1 MYHQARY
8 ERKLIFEKDGET
20 DFSMPFEEEVSDM
33 APANMLR
40 DRLDIPSLPEREVV
54 KHYTDLSEMNYG
66 VDNGFYPLGSCTMKY
81 NPKYADVV
89 SSLPTVA
96 NIHPYQDED
105 SIQGALQ
112 LMYELEKAL
121 CEIGGVDAV
130 TLQPAAGAHGEFTG
144 MLLAKAFFAHKG
156 EERVEVVIPDTAHG
170 TNPAS
175 AAMAGFNVTEVPS
188 SKTGCVD
195 LEALESAVSE
205 KTAAF
210 MITNPNTLG
219 IFEKDVQRIAE
230 IVHKVGALLYYDGA
244 NLNAVMGWTNPGKMD
259 FDIVHF
265 NLHKTFA
272 TPHGGGGPGAG
283 PVGVR
288 GRLEPFL
295 PVPRIVFKEGKYRLD
310 HDRPQSIGKVR
321 PFFGNFAVLVRA
333 YAYILRMGGDGLK
346 EASEKAVLN
355 SNYMKEKLKGT
366 YDLPF
371 KDLRKHEFVIS
382 AKRLKE
388 QKEVRALDVAKR
400 LLDYGLH
407 APTIYFPSLVEE
419 ALMIEPTETET
430 KETLD
435 LYIDTLKK
443 IAEENPMLVR
453 SAPHNTSVRRIDEV
467 YAAKEAILSW
477 RAFRKKEREEEGDP
491 SDEKDRGDCTLCRS
505 IVGDMDSLKK
515 RIGKSVD

>member
-1 MYHQARY
+1 MYHQSRY

-20 DFSMPFEEEVSDM
+20 DFSLPVLEEVSDI
-33 APANMLR
+33 APEGMLR
-40 DRLDIPSLPEREVV
+40 DGLNIPSLPEREVV
-54 KHYTDLSEMNYG
+54 KHYTQLSGMNFG

-89 SSLPTVA
+89 SSFPTVA

-105 SIQGALQ
+105 SVQGALR
-112 LMYELEKAL
+112 LMYNLERAL

-144 MLLAKAFFAHKG
+144 MLLAKAYFAHKG
-156 EERVEVVIPDTAHG
+156 EERTEVVLPDTAHG

-195 LEALESAVSE
+195 LEALSNAVTN

-219 IFEKDVQRIAE
+219 IFEEDVKRIAE
-230 IVHKVGALLYYDGA
+230 IVHGAGSLLYYDGA

-259 FDIVHF
+259 FDIMHF

-288 GRLEPFL
+288 DQLEPFL
-295 PVPRIVFKEGKYRLD
+295 PVPRIVMEEGKYRLD
-310 HDRPQSIGKVR
+310 YDRPKSIGKVR

-346 EASEKAVLN
+346 EASERAVLN
-355 SNYMKEKLKGT
+355 SNYMKDKLREKF
-366 YDLPF
+366 DLPF

-382 AKRLKE
+382 AKRLKDE
-388 QKEVRALDVAKR
+388 KGVRALDVAKR
-400 LLDYGLH
+400 LLDYGFH

-430 KETLD
+430 KETID
-435 LYIDTLKK
+435 SFIDTLNK
-443 IAEENPMLVR
+443 IADENPMLVR
-453 SAPHNTSVRRIDEV
+453 SAPHNTSARRIDEV

-477 RAFRKKEREEEGDP
+477 RAFRKKERMSGQTN
-491 SDEKDRGDCTLCRS
+491 EKERGDCTLCRS
-505 IVGDMDSLKK
+505 IVGDIDLLKK
-515 RIGKSVD
+515 RIGRSVD